1 VKARQLRAAAW
12 IYGLIGVFGL
22 VLAAVGLAG
31 VTAYSVA
38 QRAREMGIRMALGA
52 KRLDVLGLVMKEGV
66 VLVTIGTVIGL
77 GTAWAAMRM
86 LAGLFS
92 SVAST
97 SASNPVLLLGTP
109 LLLASLALVACYVPA
124 HKSILIEPA
133 VVLRQ
138 E

>member
-1 VKARQLRAAAW
+1 LGNLAGAVFEWPSCLAA
-12 IYGLIGVFGL
+12 VFGL

-31 VTAYSVA
+31 VTAYSAA
-38 QRAREMGIRMALGA
+38 QRAREIGIRMALGA

-109 LLLASLALVACYVPA
+109 LLLASLALVSCYVPA

>member
-1 VKARQLRAAAW
+1 VKPW
-12 IYGLIGVFGL
+12 PE
-22 VLAAVGLAG
+22 
-31 VTAYSVA
+31 
-38 QRAREMGIRMALGA
+38 REAISSSTFCP

-66 VLVTIGTVIGL
+66 VLVTIGTAIGL

-109 LLLASLALVACYVPA
+109 LLLASLALVSCYVPA
-124 HKSILIEPA
+124 HKSILVELG